1 MPRLHFTCAYNGEPF
16 QGWQSQPG
24 GNTVQD
30 IIEAAFENVLHT
42 SLRISSAG
50 RTDAGVHARNQHFHV
65 DVPEGCS
72 LTPQNW
78 LAAINANVPAAIR
91 ILDVQPVGPEF
102 HARFSA
108 TAKTYEY
115 IINRAPVCSPFL
127 AGRVWHRPQPMD
139 EALMAQ
145 AVQCYVG
152 EHDFRRFA
160 ANRGNEP
167 QDPPADF
174 YLRTIYSAICE
185 RRGDLLR
192 IRLRGNGFMYRMV
205 RLLIGTAH
213 QVAVG
218 RASLQELQSMLSEP
232 LGEKTRYG
240 APAAGL
246 YLDSVEYAGA
256 GAQEDR
262 TDDAGSS
269 SHEGRQ

>member
-30 IIEAAFENVLHT
+30 IIEAAFENVLHA

-65 DVPEGCS
+65 DVPEDCS

-91 ILDVQPVGPEF
+91 ILDVLPAEPGF

-152 EHDFRRFA
+152 GHDFRRFA

-174 YLRTIYSAICE
+174 YLRTIYSATCE
-185 RRGDLLR
+185 RKGDLLR

-213 QVAVG
+213 QVALG
-218 RASLQELQSMLSEP
+218 RASLQELHSMLAEP

-246 YLDSVEYAGA
+246 YLDSVEYA
-256 GAQEDR
+256 E
-262 TDDAGSS
+262 
-269 SHEGRQ
+269 